1 MTVNAIV
8 VAHSKNELYGDELI
22 TIEIELHRFVLPEF
36 NTHRV
41 ISRNFQSSRAL
52 NLSKQRKM
60 VAEHTAF
67 PVYWGLE
74 RPGMQASEEMK
85 GFRLALAK
93 GSWWLASR
101 LALGMHKWFSFLGVH
116 KQVTNRLLEPFMY
129 TKGLTTAT
137 KEGWDAFLALRAHQE
152 AQPEIQALAY
162 KIKEA
167 IEQSTPKSLQI
178 GEYHIPYGQQI
189 DRMFPV
195 LSNQDKAIVGT
206 SLAAQVSYRIA
217 NFSLEKAHE
226 IYKKLRLDGKDG
238 PAHASPTEH
247 IAIASHS
254 ISMAGNFGSHKPTHF
269 VQYRKSLKI

>member
-1 MTVNAIV
+1 MTVNATV
-8 VAHSKNELYGDELI
+8 VAHSRNKTYGDELI
-22 TIEIELHRFVLPEF
+22 TIEIELHRYVLPEF

-52 NLSKQRKM
+52 NLNKQRSM
-60 VAEHTAF
+60 VAKNTAY
-67 PVYWGLE
+67 PVFWGLE
-74 RPGMQASEEMK
+74 KPGMQAAEEMV

-101 LALGMHKWFSFLGVH
+101 LAIGMHKWFTMLGVH

-129 TKGLTTAT
+129 TKGLATAT
-137 KEGWDAFLALRAHQE
+137 REGWDAFLALRAHPE

-162 KIKEA
+162 KIKDA
-167 IEQSTPKSLQI
+167 IFNSTPTELEI
-178 GEYHIPYGQQI
+178 GEYHIPYKEQI
-189 DRMFPV
+189 DRLFPI
-195 LSNQDKAIVGT
+195 LSNADKAVVGA

-217 NFSLEKAHE
+217 NFSLEKAQD

-254 ISMAGNFGSHKPTHF
+254 VSMAGNFGSHKPTHF
-269 VQYRKSLKI
+269 VQFRKSLNI